1 MKWIHVQII
10 DDEFHVFYIKQTSDQ
25 ACIQPHLTLMSGDLK
40 SNKKKKIQRIVA
52 GATNKK
58 SITKSHMLVKLNSGV
73 NGAPTDGA

>member
-40 SNKKKKIQRIVA
+40 SNKKKKRFKELWLAQQIK
-52 GATNKK
+52 NPLP
-58 SITKSHMLVKLNSGV
+58 SHICQ
-73 NGAPTDGA
+73 